1 LLKEGSWNICV
12 SWKYSAFKCTDSH
25 VYFYDVVV
33 WRLDLRWNTGSR
45 WEVMSVASNLVDD
58 NIFCFFFFFLR
69 SKSDEQPMVGEKIR
83 VLFVIPC

>member
-1 LLKEGSWNICV
+1 
-12 SWKYSAFKCTDSH
+12 
-25 VYFYDVVV
+25 
-33 WRLDLRWNTGSR
+33 
-45 WEVMSVASNLVDD
+45 MSVASNLVDD